1 LRRLS
6 VLSGPALG
14 LAATVL
20 AASVMAHDGAH
31 PKSKAGVAPASWDFT
46 LPTLDGTRFVQAAR
60 IAGPLLVNFWGR
72 DCAPCVAELPRLQ
85 AFADANP
92 HWTVLLVS
100 TDAPGDAREFVQ
112 RYGVTLPVL
121 RSGANVAGL
130 MRSAGNRSGGLPF
143 SVALAGAA
151 VCSTQ
156 AGELG
161 TADLERWARECG
173 VARQP

>member
-1 LRRLS
+1 LKRLS
-6 VLSGPALG
+6 GLG
-14 LAATVL
+14 LAVTASIFAATAV
-20 AASVMAHDGAH
+20 AHDGPH
-31 PKSKAGVAPASWDFT
+31 RSNKAAVAPASWDFT

-121 RSGANVAGL
+121 RSGANVAAL